1 MKPDV
6 NKRIIAVGL
15 IFFDDKL
22 CCHLK
27 RPPSLAPGIYE
38 PPREIISPPR
48 EIISP
53 SREVF

>member
-1 MKPDV
+1 MVLMMKPDV

-38 PPREIISPPR
+38 PPREIISP
-48 EIISP
+48 SG
-53 SREVF
+53 EVF